1 MSINYGKSNGIVII
15 TRLLVDT
22 DVMIE
27 LTRGNDKAI
36 QLLNMYQ
43 KQHQLC
49 VSSITRYE
57 LLIGSRNKSELKDLL
72 ELLTFF
78 NTLSLNNEIAQ
89 MAEKLIIDYN
99 LSHNLQLASTAL
111 INCTALLSRN
121 NKDFHYIK
129 DLRLLNY

>member
-1 MSINYGKSNGIVII
+1 MIK
-15 TRLLVDT
+15 LLIDT

-27 LTRGNDKAI
+27 LTRGNNQAI
-36 QLLNMYQ
+36 QLLNTYQ

-49 VSSITRYE
+49 VSSINRYE

-99 LSHNLQLASTAL
+99 LSHNLQLADALIASTAL
-111 INCTALLSRN
+111 VNDVGLLSRN
-121 NKDFHYIK
+121 KKDFQYIDK
-129 DLRLLNY
+129 INLISYPNS

>member
-1 MSINYGKSNGIVII
+1 MQN
-15 TRLLVDT
+15 LLIDS

-27 LTRGNDKAI
+27 LTRKNQKAI
-36 QLLNMYQ
+36 DILTKYQ
-43 KQHQLC
+43 ERHQLC

-78 NTLSLNNEIAQ
+78 NTLSLNHEIAQ

-99 LSHNLQLASTAL
+99 LSHNLQLADALIASTAL
-111 INCTALLSRN
+111 VNDVSLLSRN
-121 NKDFHYIK
+121 HKDFHYIK
-129 DLRLLNY
+129 DLRLLPY

>member
-1 MSINYGKSNGIVII
+1 MIK
-15 TRLLVDT
+15 LLVDT

-27 LTRGNDKAI
+27 LTRGNNQAI
-36 QLLNMYQ
+36 QLLNTYH

-89 MAEKLIIDYN
+89 MAEKFIIDYN
-99 LSHNLQLASTAL
+99 LSHNLQLADALIASTAL
-111 INCTALLSRN
+111 VNNVALLSRN
-121 NKDFHYIK
+121 KKDFQYIDK
-129 DLRLLNY
+129 LNLISYPNS

>member
-1 MSINYGKSNGIVII
+1 MTK
-15 TRLLVDT
+15 LLIDT

-27 LTRGNDKAI
+27 LTRGNNQAI
-36 QLLNMYQ
+36 QLLNTYQ

-49 VSSITRYE
+49 VSSINRYE

-99 LSHNLQLASTAL
+99 LSHNLQLADALIASTAL
-111 INCTALLSRN
+111 VNDVGLLSRN
-121 NKDFHYIK
+121 KKDFQYTDKIN
-129 DLRLLNY
+129 LISYPNS

>member
-1 MSINYGKSNGIVII
+1 MTK
-15 TRLLVDT
+15 LLVDT

-27 LTRGNDKAI
+27 LTRGNNQAI
-36 QLLNMYQ
+36 QLLNTYQ
-43 KQHQLC
+43 KQYQLC

-99 LSHNLQLASTAL
+99 LSHNLQLADALIASTAL
-111 INCTALLSRN
+111 VNDVGLLSRN
-121 NKDFHYIK
+121 KKDFQYIDK
-129 DLRLLNY
+129 INLIPYPNS

>member
-1 MSINYGKSNGIVII
+1 M

-99 LSHNLQLASTAL
+99 LSHNLQLADALIASTAL
-111 INCTALLSRN
+111 VNHTALLSRN

>member
-1 MSINYGKSNGIVII
+1 MIK
-15 TRLLVDT
+15 LLVDT

-27 LTRGNDKAI
+27 LTRGNNQAI
-36 QLLNMYQ
+36 QLLNTYQ

-99 LSHNLQLASTAL
+99 LSHNLQLADALIASTAL
-111 INCTALLSRN
+111 VNNVALLSRN
-121 NKDFHYIK
+121 KKDFQYIDK
-129 DLRLLNY
+129 LNLISYPNS